1 MHLEKLEVQGF
12 KSFAGKSALSF
23 PGLIDKDRR
32 GLTAIVG
39 PNGSGKS
46 NIADAIKWV
55 LGEQSIK
62 TLRGKKSEDVIFS
75 GSEKMGKLGMAEV
88 SLFLNNEDKQAP
100 IEYSQIVLTRRMYR
114 DGNSEYLLN
123 NSRIR
128 LLDVQMLLAKANFG
142 QKTYSVVG
150 QGTVDT
156 FLNSSLTERKEFFD
170 EATGVKQFQIKRDTS
185 LNKLLLSL
193 ENLAQAQMLLTEIE
207 PRLKSLTKQV
217 NKLQKKGEI
226 ETELK
231 GVQLTYYGKIWHE
244 IKDKFNEVNK
254 QFLEMEKVKMD
265 KEKKL
270 EILKRELGQM
280 EAQNSISRE
289 FEQWQRNLSGLQN
302 KKDELTKEQ
311 AKLDAQMEIK
321 LETSGQFDLSWL
333 TSRKNSVTKE
343 LSIIQEE
350 LQGLENNIREE
361 KGVQNKLIDEKSHL
375 SRKFN
380 ELNAILSASAKNV
393 GGEEVKKFNHELRNL
408 LVKIEEADR
417 AEDLIKI
424 KNLIREINDDL
435 KSILTAA
442 ENAGIKENL
451 EKAQHDILELTRN
464 KEDVDVKINEINI
477 HITSL
482 SERKRLL
489 GEKADQLRGEA
500 RDVENK
506 LKTYK
511 DQSGSED
518 LIREQENVKTALAKL
533 EKQIEDIR
541 KKIST
546 YSEQEKEKR
555 ERLFELQKKMQVLQN
570 ELNQLT
576 GTLNELKVNSAR
588 FETRLEDMEAEIR
601 NDFGNLREIE
611 QNRVTGH
618 IEIEE
623 LQHKIHLLKRH
634 LEAIG
639 SLDPETEKEYLD
651 TKTRFDFLSGQVEDL
666 NSTIASLEKIIK
678 ELDATIKEKF
688 DKEFK
693 IISQKFEEYFKILFS
708 GGQAKII
715 KVLAEEINKEAAE
728 NKEGELQLGKPEE
741 NLSERELLTKSIH
754 KKLKQLQKYN
764 ATGLAGVEI
773 QATPP
778 GKKIQTIS
786 LLSGGERALTAI
798 ALICAIISA
807 NPSPFVVLDEVD
819 AALDEANS
827 ERLAKILDDL
837 SHKTQ
842 FVVITHNRASMRRA
856 NVLYGVTMMDDGVS
870 KLLSVKLSDVKA
882 KNES

>member
-1 MHLEKLEVQGF
+1 MHLEKLEIQGF

-100 IEYSQIVLTRRMYR
+100 IDYSQIVLTRRMYR

-123 NSRIR
+123 NSRVR

-156 FLNSSLTERKEFFD
+156 FLNASLTERKEFFD

-226 ETELK
+226 EAELK
-231 GVQLTYYGKIWHE
+231 ELQLTYYGKTWHE
-244 IKDKFNEVNK
+244 IKNNFNEVNK
-254 QFLEMEKVKMD
+254 QFLEMEKIKME

-270 EILKRELGQM
+270 DTLKRELGQM
-280 EAQNSISRE
+280 EMQNSVSRE
-289 FEQWQRNLSGLQN
+289 FEQWQRELSRLQN

-311 AKLDAQMEIK
+311 AKLEAQMEVK

-333 TSRKNSVTKE
+333 TSRKNTITKE
-343 LSIIQEE
+343 LSLIREESQGLEKNIQEE
-350 LQGLENNIREE
+350 RDA
-361 KGVQNKLIDEKSHL
+361 QNKLNDEKNHL
-375 SRKFN
+375 NKKFN
-380 ELNAILSASAKNV
+380 ELNVLLSTNTKSV
-393 GGEEVKKFNHELRNL
+393 GGEDIKKLNHELKNL
-408 LVKIEEADR
+408 LIKIEEADR
-417 AEDLIKI
+417 AEDLAKI
-424 KNLIREINDDL
+424 KNLIKEINDDL
-435 KSILTAA
+435 KGILAST
-442 ENAGIKENL
+442 ENAGLKENL
-451 EKAQHDILELTRN
+451 EKIQHDVFELTRG
-464 KEDVDVKINEINI
+464 KEEISGKINEISI
-477 HITSL
+477 RITSL

-489 GEKADQLRGEA
+489 DEKANQLQNEL
-500 RDVENK
+500 RDTENK

-511 DQSGSED
+511 NQADSLD
-518 LIREQENVKTALAKL
+518 LIEEQEDVRDGLIQV
-533 EKQIEDIR
+533 EKQIEEMR
-541 KKIST
+541 VKISS
-546 YSEQEKEKR
+546 YSEGEKEKR

-576 GTLNELKVNSAR
+576 AILNELKVNSAR
-588 FETRLEDMEAEIR
+588 YETRLEDLEIEIR
-601 NDFGNLREIE
+601 NEYGNLREVE

-618 IEIEE
+618 VEIEG
-623 LQHKIHLLKRH
+623 LQHKIHSLKRH

-666 NSTIASLEKIIK
+666 NNAISSLEKIIK

-693 IISQKFEEYFKILFS
+693 VISQKFEEYFKILFS
-708 GGQAKII
+708 GGQARII
-715 KVLAEEINKEAAE
+715 KVLAEEINKEAE

-741 NLSERELLTKSIH
+741 NLSERELLAKSIH

-778 GKKIQTIS
+778 GKKIHTIS

-842 FVVITHNRASMRRA
+842 FIVITHNRASMRRA

-882 KNES
+882 RNEI